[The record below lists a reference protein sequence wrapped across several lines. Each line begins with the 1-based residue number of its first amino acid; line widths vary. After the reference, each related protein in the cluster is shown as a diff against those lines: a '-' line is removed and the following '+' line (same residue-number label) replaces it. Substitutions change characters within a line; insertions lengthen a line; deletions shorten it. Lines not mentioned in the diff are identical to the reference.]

1 MGTYKVP
8 QNVEAEDK
16 ILGPLSLKQFIYAL
30 IGIGYG
36 FITFALF
43 QQVLFIWV
51 IVGIPPALFLLALGL
66 YQKDDQPL
74 ETYVIAVASYF
85 TRPRIRFW
93 EKEPIAEVFRVEP
106 PPPKKEVMQRD
117 PGEVRSQLQQLAE
130 LVDTR
135 GWSAKEPEVQ
145 EPEVVPVVDLQGR
158 IGAEVLSQAP
168 TPVTPAE
175 IVAPQPETQQLY
187 PQVTQADDILDD
199 NSQSAQEL
207 NVLIENTVKS
217 VREEAMEK
225 MKSVPTASAPKPG
238 TTVRA
243 APAAENSAAKPSN
256 TSAMT
261 APTSGD
267 ILKLANEGGDL
278 TVAQI
283 AAQAQRVQTLSEGQT
298 VQVR

>member
-8 QNVEAEDK
+8 QNVESEDK

-30 IGIGYG
+30 IGLGYG

-43 QQVLFIWV
+43 QQFIFIWF

-106 PPPKKEVMQRD
+106 PPPKQEIMQRD

-158 IGAEVLSQAP
+158 IGADVLSQAP
-168 TPVTPAE
+168 APITPAA
-175 IVAPQPETQQLY
+175 IVSPQPEPQQLY
-187 PQVTQADDILDD
+187 PEVTKEDDILD
-199 NSQSAQEL
+199 NTSQSAQDL

-225 MKSVPTASAPKPG
+225 MNSVQSEPAPKPG
-238 TTVRA
+238 ETVKA
-243 APAAENSAAKPSN
+243 SASTNSAPKAQS
-256 TSAMT
+256 TSEMT

>member
-8 QNVEAEDK
+8 QNVESEDK

-36 FITFALF
+36 FITFALL
-43 QQVLFIWV
+43 QQVIFLWV
-51 IVGIPPALFLLALGL
+51 IIGIPPALFLLALGL
-66 YQKDDQPL
+66 YQKEDQPL

-106 PPPKKEVMQRD
+106 PPPKQEIMQRD

-168 TPVTPAE
+168 IPVTPAE
-175 IVAPQPETQQLY
+175 LISPQPQSQQIY
-187 PQVTQADDILDD
+187 PSVTNEDDILNN

-225 MKSVPTASAPKPG
+225 MKSVPSSPTPTPG
-238 TTVRA
+238 STIR
-243 APAAENSAAKPSN
+243 
-256 TSAMT
+256 
-261 APTSGD
+261 
-267 ILKLANEGGDL
+267 
-278 TVAQI
+278 
-283 AAQAQRVQTLSEGQT
+283 
-298 VQVR
+298 

>member
-8 QNVEAEDK
+8 QNVESEDK

-36 FITFALF
+36 FITFALL
-43 QQVLFIWV
+43 QQVIFLWV
-51 IVGIPPALFLLALGL
+51 IIGIPPALFLLALGL
-66 YQKDDQPL
+66 YQKEDQPL

-106 PPPKKEVMQRD
+106 PPPKQEIMQRD

-168 TPVTPAE
+168 IPVTPAE
-175 IVAPQPETQQLY
+175 LISPQPQSQQIY
-187 PQVTQADDILDD
+187 PSVTNEDDILDN

-225 MKSVPTASAPKPG
+225 MKSVPSAPTPTPGSTIRASRAKSTSEKPL
-238 TTVRA
+238 TTS
-243 APAAENSAAKPSN
+243 E
-256 TSAMT
+256 MT

-283 AAQAQRVQTLSEGQT
+283 AAQAQRVQTMSEGQT